1 MNRFFFL
8 STALFIA
15 TGVTGAAMMSH
26 HAYAASGTSCEHY
39 SGHAS
44 VEGKWGSERSI
55 TETAAFVP
63 LACGE
68 DRLLYGDVRL
78 KADNRG
84 NREGNIGVGVRALKD
99 KGVAGGYVYLDRR
112 RSGATEKL
120 FTQTTL
126 GAEWLAEDWEVRGNA
141 YVPLSGKKQMGTSG
155 GEALS
160 DPYLANSGI
169 YVDVAGQNA
178 VVEKPLWGADA
189 EAGLKLPGKDFWLH
203 AGVFAFDASEAEGLA
218 GGRLRATYKVT
229 DNIALT
235 AEGQYDNV
243 RGRQGWLGV
252 RYTIPFGGPKNKH
265 TGLKTRMTADPV
277 RDVDIVTA
285 AVEQEVAPAHAAPVE
300 NTGTGTAQR
309 VLHVDNS
316 AGGGGDGTL
325 ENPFNTLAAAQ
336 AVLQDFDILYINRGT
351 GTTAGMNAGL
361 TVAQDNVWVIG
372 SGTDFVY
379 DAGRFYA
386 PVEENLSGTVLVA
399 GGAAPVIT
407 NAGVNGDGINVTG
420 ANTWVGG
427 VTVNGAARHGIYA
440 LAAAGVNLE
449 NVTVQDVTVSNN
461 GQYGIWFSTAGAG
474 ALIGEATIRDVTASN
489 NGDRGAYVT
498 AVTTS
503 TIGTVIVDNLE
514 SHDSGGDHGM
524 EISADGAGTSITD
537 IQISDSEF
545 YNNSTGTY
553 IRLTN
558 NALLDS
564 LNLADVISRN
574 NTGRGILVHA
584 LSGSDI
590 NTVEVDGLTA
600 QSNTVYG
607 LEVSA
612 QAAGS
617 VIGSTVVRNSSFTG
631 NTNVGLYV
639 NATTSSLINSVEME
653 NITSSTNA
661 NVGVQINLASGADLN
676 TLNVDGITA
685 NNNTT
690 ASGRGFYLDVNGVGS
705 TVTVANLNNI
715 TTASNGSSGT
725 FVTAASSGQIGT
737 LNATDISSNMD
748 DSRGIYFLAQT
759 DGDIGTIVADGM
771 TATNIAG
778 AAGRGMEVIASG
790 AGSTIN
796 SATVENSTFN
806 NNLNMGLLYQAIS
819 SGVITTSVVR
829 DTTAAN
835 NTGLGIEMLAQLA
848 GSMGTVT
855 LEDVTTTGNAG
866 RGVYI
871 FAQTDGDIA
880 TATVDNM
887 RGQNNTG
894 ASGRGL
900 EIGST
905 GNGSTIGTINVE
917 NSLFSSNAQEGLY
930 VYATTN
936 TTTTTNAVNIT
947 DVTSNG
953 NGIRGVYVVAS
964 AAADM
969 GPVTIDGLT
978 STNNLGANGR
988 GLEVTATGVGSSISG
1003 ITLQNSTFT
1012 GNAAIGA
1019 HLTAGSSAT
1028 ISTIDVSD
1036 VTASANASQGF
1047 LVQAQSNGDIGT
1059 VTIEDTAVQN
1069 NTGVNGV
1076 GVQVLATGAGSTI
1089 TSALL
1094 DNITTSGNGNA
1105 GIYGVATASGL
1116 LSSIEIA
1123 NSNASS
1129 GLTQG
1134 ILIDSGTDGMVTLA
1148 TVRDSVASNNTSIG
1162 LWARGLT
1169 GGDIGTFIARNM
1181 TVVNNTSRG
1190 IAATAEAA
1198 NSILSSV
1205 TIEDSVVQ
1213 DNDTDGGVYVSAS
1226 NTGLITSATISDV
1239 QVTNNVNRGV
1249 YAVVLSGGDIG
1260 TLTIDNVTSTNNTA
1274 VNGRGI
1280 QIQASDA
1287 GSTIT
1292 TATVTNSTVSG
1303 NANNGLY
1310 GVTLSSGIISSLSV
1324 SNTVSTGNGGNG
1336 IAVDSQTGGQTYA
1349 TLNDVVASGN
1359 SFTGLYIVS
1368 SGNSILNASIL
1379 NSTSTGNV
1387 SNGVYADDDTTGA
1400 YILDLGGGGLGGTGN
1415 NRIFGNTSTE
1425 LRVDLDGG
1433 QLKAENNWWG
1443 VGTGLAGGEITLEV
1457 GSTVDS
1463 APFLAAD
1470 PGP

>member
-15 TGVTGAAMMSH
+15 TGVTGAATISQ
-26 HAYAASGTSCEHY
+26 HAYAGSGTSCAHY
-39 SGHAS
+39 AGHAS

-63 LACGE
+63 LACRE

-84 NREGNIGVGVRALKD
+84 NREGNVGLGVRALKEN
-99 KGVAGGYVYLDRR
+99 GVAGGYVYLDRR

-126 GAEWLAEDWEVRGNA
+126 GAEWLAEDWEVRSNA

-160 DPYLANSGI
+160 DPYLANNGI

-178 VVEKPLWGADA
+178 VIEKPLWGVDA
-189 EAGLKLPGKDFWLH
+189 EAGLKLPGKDFWMH

-229 DNIALT
+229 ENIALT

-252 RYTIPFGGPKNKH
+252 RFTVPFGGPKEKP
-265 TGLKTRMTADPV
+265 TGLKRRMTADPV

-285 AVEQEVAPAHAAPVE
+285 AVEQEVAPAHTAPVE
-300 NTGTGTAQR
+300 NTGTGVAQR

-420 ANTWVGG
+420 ANTYIGG

-461 GQYGIWFSTAGAG
+461 GQYGIWFNTAGAG

-498 AVTTS
+498 AATTS

-661 NVGVQINLASGADLN
+661 NAGVQVGVASGADIV
-676 TLNVDGITA
+676 TLDVDGITA
-685 NNNTT
+685 NSNTT
-690 ASGRGFYLDVNGVGS
+690 ASGRGFYLDVNGAGS
-705 TVTVANLNNI
+705 TVTTATLNNI
-715 TTASNGSSGT
+715 TTASNGATGT
-725 FVTAASSGQIGT
+725 YVNVQTDGQLST
-737 LNATDISSNMD
+737 LNANDVSSNHD
-748 DSRGIYFLAQT
+748 DSRGIYFLTQLG
-759 DGDIGTIVADGM
+759 GDIGTIAADGM
-771 TATNIAG
+771 TSINTAG
-778 AAGRGMEVIASG
+778 AAGRGMEIIASG
-790 AGSTIN
+790 VGSTIN

-806 NNLNMGLLYQAIS
+806 SNLNMGLLYQAIT

-829 DTTAAN
+829 NTTASS
-835 NTGLGIEMLAQLA
+835 NTGLGIEMLAQVA
-848 GSMGTVT
+848 GSMSTVT
-855 LEDVTTTGNAG
+855 LENITANSNAG

-871 FAQTDGDIA
+871 FAQSDGDIA
-880 TATVDNM
+880 TATVDNLTA
-887 RGQNNTG
+887 QNNTG
-894 ASGRGL
+894 AAGRGI

-905 GNGSTIGTINVE
+905 GNGSTIGNMTVE
-917 NSLFSSNAQEGLY
+917 NSLFSGNAQEGAYL
-930 VYATTN
+930 YATTN
-936 TTTTTNAVNIT
+936 TTTTTNTVNVT
-947 DVTSNG
+947 NVTSTA
-953 NGIRGVYVVAS
+953 NGIRGVYIVSS

-969 GPVTIDGLT
+969 GQVRIDGLT
-978 STNNLGANGR
+978 STNNLGGNGR
-988 GLEVTATGVGSSISG
+988 GLEVTATGVGASIAG
-1003 ITLQNSTFT
+1003 ITLENSTFT

-1019 HLTAGSSAT
+1019 HLTAGSSASITT
-1028 ISTIDVSD
+1028 IGISD
-1036 VTASANASQGF
+1036 VTASANASQGL
-1047 LVQAQSNGDIGT
+1047 LVQAQSDGDIGT
-1059 VTIEDTAVQN
+1059 VTIEDTTTQN
-1069 NTGVNGV
+1069 NTGANGV
-1076 GVQVLATGAGSTI
+1076 GLQVLATGAGSTV
-1089 TSALL
+1089 TSAIL
-1094 DNITTSGNGNA
+1094 DNITSSGNANA
-1105 GIYGVATASGL
+1105 GIYGAGSTNGVLG
-1116 LSSIEIA
+1116 SIEVS
-1123 NSNASS
+1123 NSHATG
-1129 GLTQG
+1129 GLVQG
-1134 ILIDSGTDGMVTLA
+1134 ILFDGVGNGSITTA
-1148 TVRDSVASNNTSIG
+1148 TVRNSVASGNTGTGVS
-1162 LWARGLT
+1162 ARGLT
-1169 GGDIGTFIARNM
+1169 GGDIGTFVARDM
-1181 TVVNNTSRG
+1181 TVQNNTGRG
-1190 IAATAEAA
+1190 ITVSAEAA
-1198 NSILSSV
+1198 NSILTSATV
-1205 TIEDSVVQ
+1205 RDSVLSG
-1213 DNDTDGGVYVSAS
+1213 NGGDGGVYILSQT
-1226 NTGLITSATISDV
+1226 TGLITAATVSNVQIS
-1239 QVTNNVNRGV
+1239 NNVNRGL
-1249 YAVVLSGGDIG
+1249 YAVALTGGDIG
-1260 TLTIDNVTSTNNTA
+1260 TLTIDNVTSNNNTA
-1274 VNGRGI
+1274 INGRGI
-1280 QIQASDA
+1280 QIQASNA

-1292 TATVTNSTVSG
+1292 TATVTNSTVTGNNSLGSYNVALDSG
-1303 NANNGLY
+1303 VISSLFISGMTATGNFQGIGIDAQTSASIAATAIQQSTVTNN
-1310 GVTLSSGIISSLSV
+1310 TSSGI
-1324 SNTVSTGNGGNG
+1324 
-1336 IAVDSQTGGQTYA
+1336 
-1349 TLNDVVASGN
+1349 
-1359 SFTGLYIVS
+1359 YI
-1368 SGNSILNASIL
+1368 N
-1379 NSTSTGNV
+1379 
-1387 SNGVYADDDTTGA
+1387 DDTTGSFVV
-1400 YILDLGGGGLGGTGN
+1400 DLGGGVPGSTGN
-1415 NRIFGNTSTE
+1415 NRIFSNAAIDVS
-1425 LRVDLDGG
+1425 LDYDNG
-1433 QLKAENNWWG
+1433 QAKAENNWWG
-1443 VGTGLAGGEITLEV
+1443 NAAGLQPGRASLEGTSTLDA
-1457 GSTVDS
+1457 T
-1463 APFLAAD
+1463 PFLAAD

>member
-15 TGVTGAAMMSH
+15 TGVTGAATISQ
-26 HAYAASGTSCEHY
+26 HAYAGSGTSCEHY
-39 SGHAS
+39 AGHAS

-55 TETAAFVP
+55 TETAAFIP
-63 LACGE
+63 LACRE

-84 NREGNIGVGVRALKD
+84 NREGNVGLGVRALKEN
-99 KGVAGGYVYLDRR
+99 GVAGGYVYLDRR
-112 RSGATEKL
+112 RSGATKKL

-160 DPYLANSGI
+160 DPYLAGSGI

-178 VVEKPLWGADA
+178 VVEKPLWGGDA
-189 EAGLKLPGKDFWLH
+189 EVGLKLPGKDFWMH

-229 DNIALT
+229 ENIALT

-252 RYTIPFGGPKNKH
+252 RYTVPFGGPKTKH
-265 TGLKTRMTADPV
+265 TGLKSRMTADPV

-285 AVEQEVAPAHAAPVE
+285 AVEEEVAPAQTAAVE
-300 NTGTGTAQR
+300 NTGSGVAQR

-420 ANTWVGG
+420 ANTYIGG

-498 AVTTS
+498 AATTS

-661 NVGVQINLASGADLN
+661 NAGVQVGIATGADI
-676 TLNVDGITA
+676 TTVNVDGVTA
-685 NNNTT
+685 SGNTT
-690 ASGRGFYLDVNGVGS
+690 GSGRGFYLDVNGAGS
-705 TVTVANLNNI
+705 TVTTATLSNI
-715 TTASNGSSGT
+715 TASSNGASGAYVNVQT
-725 FVTAASSGQIGT
+725 DGLLTT
-737 LNATDISSNMD
+737 LNANDISSNQD
-748 DSRGIYFLAQT
+748 DSRGIYFLAQLG
-759 DGDIGTIVADGM
+759 GDIGTILADGM
-771 TATNIAG
+771 TATNTAG
-778 AAGRGMEVIASG
+778 AAGRGMEIIASG

-796 SATVENSTFN
+796 SATIENSTFN

-887 RGQNNTG
+887 TGQNNTG

-936 TTTTTNAVNIT
+936 TTTTTNAVNII

-1019 HLTAGSSAT
+1019 HLTAGSTASIAT
-1028 ISTIDVSD
+1028 INVSD
-1036 VTASANASQGF
+1036 VTASTNTSQGL
-1047 LVQAQSNGDIGT
+1047 LVQSTADGDIGT
-1059 VTIEDTAVQN
+1059 VTIEDTTTQN
-1069 NTGVNGV
+1069 NTGANGV
-1076 GVQVLATGAGSTI
+1076 GVQVLATGAGSTV
-1089 TSALL
+1089 TSAIL
-1094 DNITTSGNGNA
+1094 DNITTSGNANA
-1105 GIYGVATASGL
+1105 GIYGAGSTNGVLG
-1116 LSSIEIA
+1116 SIEVS
-1123 NSNASS
+1123 NSHATG
-1129 GLTQG
+1129 GLVQG
-1134 ILIDSGTDGMVTLA
+1134 ILFDGVGNGSITTA
-1148 TVRDSVASNNTSIG
+1148 TVRNSVASGNTGTGVS
-1162 LWARGLT
+1162 ARGLT
-1169 GGDIGTFIARNM
+1169 GGDIGTFIARDM
-1181 TVVNNTSRG
+1181 TVQNNTGRG
-1190 IAATAEAA
+1190 ITVSAEAA
-1198 NSILSSV
+1198 NSVITSATVRDSTLSG
-1205 TIEDSVVQ
+1205 
-1213 DNDTDGGVYVSAS
+1213 NNGDGGVYILAQS
-1226 NTGLITSATISDV
+1226 TGLITAATVSNVDIS
-1239 QVTNNVNRGV
+1239 NNVNRGL
-1249 YAVVLSGGDIG
+1249 YAVTLTGGDIG
-1260 TLTIDNVTSTNNTA
+1260 TLTIDDVTSINNTA

-1280 QIQASDA
+1280 QITTDSAAS
-1287 GSTIT
+1287 SIT
-1292 TATVTNSTVSG
+1292 SASVTNSTVSG
-1303 NANNGLY
+1303 NANMGLY
-1310 GVTLSSGIISSLSV
+1310 VTATNSAILSSLTLSDITSTSNGTHGVALDTSGASQLTATLDRILISGNGTYGFYAASAATSSLSARV
-1324 SNTVSTGNGGNG
+1324 
-1336 IAVDSQTGGQTYA
+1336 QR
-1349 TLNDVVASGN
+1349 L
-1359 SFTGLYIVS
+1359 
-1368 SGNSILNASIL
+1368 
-1379 NSTSTGNV
+1379 TSTGNT
-1387 SNGVYADDDTTGA
+1387 SNGVYIGDDTTGT
-1400 YILDLGGGGLGGTGN
+1400 YNVDLGGGTLGSTGN
-1415 NRIFGNTSTE
+1415 NRIFSNTGTE

-1443 VGTGLAGGEITLEV
+1443 INTGLAGGEITPV
-1457 GSTVDS
+1457 SASTVDS
-1463 APFLAAD
+1463 VPFLATD